1 MGSLPSDV
9 TTSVEKSAFLMNSKT
24 VKSNMFYRGIAAG
37 SILQNIFAINVT
49 KNSVKIATTCYR
61 VNQSGYLPTTY
72 LI

>member
-37 SILQNIFAINVT
+37 SILQNIFAITVT
-49 KNSVKIATTCYR
+49 KNSV
-61 VNQSGYLPTTY
+61 
-72 LI
+72 